1 MRHDGRFNF
10 DDFFNRLFVL
20 RFPKALSSLE
30 IGFRKLSQSHPTK
43 VGIVE
48 YGSRFAVFV
57 KKLGLSL
64 KGNYLKFV
72 EGLTNPEVRVA
83 MLRFPFHD
91 LSYEMLISTAV
102 GIENSVSIS
111 RSVSQARA
119 LMNSENDDFEVG
131 EDDQIYKIHGKPLGE
146 YLAAL
151 KAQNIGDK
159 ICFQCFNRSH
169 LAQRCYRLK
178 CRFCSR
184 VSSEC
189 GHLSL
194 LCPKAPK
201 DIKGLI
207 SGVPQPST
215 PKVKFVEDEDVAEG
229 ELINLE

>member
-1 MRHDGRFNF
+1 MTPSVLKLVSDSNRMIKEQLELSGDVVDFLLASETLKQGIQDFLGGQSGYIQIIAAKYKCSPALKNTANEIISSMRREGRFNL

-72 EGLTNPEVRVA
+72 EGLTNSEVRVA

-111 RSVSQARA
+111 RPISQART
-119 LMNSENDDFEVG
+119 LMNCESWN
-131 EDDQIYKIHGKPLGE
+131 K
-146 YLAAL
+146 
-151 KAQNIGDK
+151 
-159 ICFQCFNRSH
+159 R
-169 LAQRCYRLK
+169 
-178 CRFCSR
+178 
-184 VSSEC
+184 
-189 GHLSL
+189 
-194 LCPKAPK
+194 
-201 DIKGLI
+201 
-207 SGVPQPST
+207 
-215 PKVKFVEDEDVAEG
+215 
-229 ELINLE
+229 